1 MSSKIHIHYIL
12 NLSLFQVPSSEIYM
26 FRSPPPKK
34 NVKLYCLGLNG
45 LTDTLTSAW
54 DAMRVNFGVPVAASK
69 PSQWGL
75 NR

>member
-1 MSSKIHIHYIL
+1 MDQISI
-12 NLSLFQVPSSEIYM
+12 IYVL
-26 FRSPPPKK
+26 RSPPPPLKNLIFSPK